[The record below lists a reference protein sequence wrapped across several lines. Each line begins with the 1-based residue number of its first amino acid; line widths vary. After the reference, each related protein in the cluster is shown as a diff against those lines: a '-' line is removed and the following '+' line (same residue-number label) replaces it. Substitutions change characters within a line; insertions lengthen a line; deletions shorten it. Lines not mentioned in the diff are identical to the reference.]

1 MSNVPLLTD
10 YFKSGRHLK
19 ELNKENP
26 LGRKGE
32 LALAYA
38 ELVNEIWSGNNSYT
52 TPRQFKVKPICVD
65 WPVLSL

>member
-10 YFKSGRHLK
+10 YFKSGKYLK
-19 ELNKENP
+19 EINKDNP

-38 ELVNEIWSGNNSYT
+38 ELVNEIWNGNNSYT
-52 TPRQFKVKPICVD
+52 TPRQFKVRQI
-65 WPVLSL
+65 